1 MADDPPSPTSGS
13 APGTPGTPG
22 ATQTAAQRYYES
34 NARGMRP
41 VREQMAEAIKAFG
54 GLHHAA
60 LKAGE
65 LDVRQKELIALG
77 IAVAV
82 RCEPCI
88 YAHVQA
94 ATKAGAT
101 RAQVMEAAGVALLM
115 SGGPG
120 YTYLPRVA
128 EALEAL
134 GVA

>member
-1 MADDPPSPTSGS
+1 MPDAS
-13 APGTPGTPG
+13 TP
-22 ATQTAAQRYYES
+22 ASTAAQRYYES
-34 NARGMRP
+34 NTRAMRP
-41 VREQMAEAIKAFG
+41 VREQMPAALAGFA

-60 LKAGE
+60 MKAGE
-65 LDVRQKELIALG
+65 LGAREKELIALG
-77 IAVAV
+77 IAVAT

-101 RAQVMEAAGVALLM
+101 RAQVLETAAVALLM

-120 YTYLPRVA
+120 YTYLPRVT